1 MNEVLLVGGMALVT
15 FAIRYPVLAL
25 LGRVSLPELALRA
38 LRYVPIA
45 VLTAIVVPETLYPG
59 GADRLQVGIG
69 NAHLVGALVAG
80 IVAWR
85 TKSLLLTIVLGM
97 AALWLWGAL
106 LRVL

>member
-25 LGRVSLPELALRA
+25 LGRASLPGIVLRA
-38 LRYVPIA
+38 LRYVPPA
-45 VLTAIVVPETLYPG
+45 VLTAIIVPAVLYPDNQ
-59 GADRLQVGIG
+59 ARLRVGLG

-85 TKSLLLTIVLGM
+85 TQSLLLTIVAGM
-97 AALWLWGAL
+97 AALWLWSAL
-106 LRVL
+106 VRV